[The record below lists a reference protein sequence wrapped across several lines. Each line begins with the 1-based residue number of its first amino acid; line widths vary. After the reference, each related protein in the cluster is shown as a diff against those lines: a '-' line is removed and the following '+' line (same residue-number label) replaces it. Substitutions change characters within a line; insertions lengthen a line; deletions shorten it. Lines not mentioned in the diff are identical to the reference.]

1 MVKWNTRWIAL
12 LLAGIF
18 MAVTVLAC
26 APQATP
32 TPTPT
37 KAPAAPTAAAPAPTT
52 APAAP
57 TKAPEP
63 TKPPAPSPT
72 APPKALEPIV
82 IGFMGSFSGYVAPMG
97 VPQRDTAVMLEE
109 KFNKEG
115 GINGRPL
122 KIVIYDDESDESKG
136 VLVVKKLI
144 EQDKVLGLVGTS
156 TAGIAMAQAG
166 IVEGA
171 MVPWV
176 AHAASRAVI
185 LPDKKWIF
193 KMPFSERL
201 FVPHMY
207 AFMKEKGAT
216 KLALLSQGAGYGREG
231 RKYVEDTAEKAGFT
245 LVAKEEYG
253 PTDTD
258 MSAQLTKIKA
268 ANPNFMIIYGAE
280 PAGAISAGQARGLGL
295 TASLIGPGSL
305 TTPFIMG
312 NEQLRRGLEG
322 MYISTG
328 KPDVLDQLPDT
339 DRQKGVLKSLLEMLR
354 AKYGPSRAVST
365 WEAVGYDGL
374 SIMLNAIKRA
384 NPDPTKLEEARSKI
398 RDALETGTK
407 DYIGANT
414 FVTYSATEHEGE
426 PRLENAVIVQIKE
439 GKPVL
444 VK

>member
-1 MVKWNTRWIAL
+1 MLKGNLRWFAL
-12 LLAGIF
+12 LLAV
-18 MAVTVLAC
+18 ALVALAALAC
-26 APQATP
+26 APTAAP
-32 TPTPT
+32 TPTAT
-37 KAPAAPTAAAPAPTT
+37 KPPAPAPTAAPAATPTVAPAKT
-52 APAAP
+52 A
-57 TKAPEP
+57 EP

-72 APPKALEPIV
+72 SPPKAMEPITV
-82 IGFMGSFSGYVAPMG
+82 GFLGSFSGYVAPMG

-109 KFNKEG
+109 KINKEG

-136 VLVVKKLI
+136 VLVAKKLI

-156 TAGIAMAQAG
+156 TAGIAMAAAA
-166 IVEGA
+166 IVEEA
-171 MVPWV
+171 KVPWV
-176 AHAASRAVI
+176 THAASRSVI

-216 KLALLSQGAGYGREG
+216 KLALLSQGAGFGREG

-268 ANPNFMIIYGAE
+268 AAPDFMIIYGAE
-280 PAGAISAGQARGLGL
+280 PAGAISAGQARGLGF
-295 TASLIGPGSL
+295 TIPLIGPGSL

-322 MYISTG
+322 MYVSTG
-328 KPDVLDQLPDT
+328 KPDVWDQLQDN
-339 DRQKGVLKSLLEMLR
+339 DRQKGVLKTLLEMMR
-354 AKYGPSRAVST
+354 AKYGPTRAVST

-384 NPDPTKLEEARSKI
+384 NPDPAKLEEARSKI
-398 RDALETGTK
+398 RDSLETGTK
-407 DYIGANT
+407 DYVGANT
-414 FVTYSATEHEGE
+414 FVTYSPTEHEGE
-426 PRLENAVIVQIKE
+426 PHLENAVIVQIRE
-439 GKPVL
+439 GKMAL